1 MTQPE
6 LKPATIRLAAQCI
19 NPSLPDGNDDNHK
32 KLQVA
37 CLLGENNIR
46 IRSRAF
52 HFTKS
57 FDLIFIWETAGFLRT
72 LFFHMPLIVPL
83 SVRKLACNDT
93 SENNRNSVF
102 KLLFQT
108 PPTVSCWNITN
119 TKLSLTSLH
128 LQGTFTVK
136 QRCHTK
142 QPSICS
148 LGRHLHT

>member
-6 LKPATIRLAAQCI
+6 LKPATTRFAARCI
-19 NPSLPDGNDDNHK
+19 NPNLPDDNDDNYK

-37 CLLGENNIR
+37 CLLAENNIW
-46 IRSRAF
+46 IRSTAF
-52 HFTKS
+52 HFTKF
-57 FDLIFIWETAGFLRT
+57 FDRIFIWETAGFLWT
-72 LFFHMPLIVPL
+72 LFFQMCLIVPL

-93 SENNRNSVF
+93 SENNRNSFF

-108 PPTVSCWNITN
+108 PTVSCWSITN

-136 QRCHTK
+136 QRCHTR

-148 LGRHLHT
+148 LGRHLYT